1 METTTKEIA
10 AILRSTETMADRFAQ
25 LVQERVGQPVPQAE
39 ILAVMQKMPI
49 KSLTMGK
56 VVGKIKQEREK
67 RRKKEERR
75 KKKSKST

>member
-1 METTTKEIA
+1 MEATTKEIA

-49 KSLTMGK
+49 KSLTMAK
-56 VVGKIKQEREK
+56 VVVKIRQEREK
-67 RRKKEERR
+67 RRKKEER
-75 KKKSKST
+75 KKKSHSA

>member
-25 LVQERVGQPVPQAE
+25 LVQERVGQPVPQTE
-39 ILAVMQKMPI
+39 ILDVMQKMPI

-67 RRKKEERR
+67 RRKKEERKR
-75 KKKSKST
+75 KRKSA